1 MDFSDLLRTLIAA
14 MTPLGELR
22 LSIPL
27 AVWTLGMPWYQALP
41 VSLVGN
47 ILLVLV
53 LMPGLDMGSRLLARL
68 PGPGDRLLEWRVQG
82 VRRAYSGRFQKY
94 GPLLLVGLVA
104 IPLPL
109 TGAWT
114 GSLAAW
120 VFQVPYRVAVPHI
133 AAGVFIA
140 GVLVT
145 LLVEA
150 GLHIWLVLAEG

>member
-1 MDFSDLLRTLIAA
+1 MDFPALLSTFLAA

-27 AVWTLGMPWYQALP
+27 GIWTLGLPWYQALSVSVAGNVLP
-41 VSLVGN
+41 VLFLV
-47 ILLVLV
+47 
-53 LMPGLDMGSRLLARL
+53 PGLEQAARLLRRSFTPAARL
-68 PGPGDRLLEWRVQG
+68 LDWRAEKL
-82 VRRAYSGRFQKY
+82 RRVYTGRFERY
-94 GPLLLVGLVA
+94 GPIALVALVA

-120 VFQVPYRVAVPHI
+120 VFQVPPRTAIPLIVVGI
-133 AAGVFIA
+133 VVAGVA
-140 GVLVT
+140 VT

-150 GLHIWLVLAEG
+150 GIHVSLLLSK